1 MCVLQGASPPMFV
14 VVAWCD
20 CQWLTAAF
28 RRAARRPYKS
38 PSGCPKFTFR
48 RGFNEILIILLFK
61 VINWAIS
68 YFSPV
73 TGAIPEAVATLG
85 G

>member
-1 MCVLQGASPPMFV
+1 VLVVLWQYFKLGAYSKSNSNASKV
-14 VVAWCD
+14 S
-20 CQWLTAAF
+20 LTLVSQTRSKECKLCLGQRDFNYFAF
-28 RRAARRPYKS
+28 
-38 PSGCPKFTFR
+38 
-48 RGFNEILIILLFK
+48 LIILLFK

-85 G
+85 D